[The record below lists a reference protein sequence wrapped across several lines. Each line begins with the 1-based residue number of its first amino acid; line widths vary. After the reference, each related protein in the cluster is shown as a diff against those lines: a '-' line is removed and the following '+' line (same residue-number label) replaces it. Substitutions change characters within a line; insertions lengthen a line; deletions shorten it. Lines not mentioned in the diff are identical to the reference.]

1 VPYAVEAWPENGMA
15 HLSAESAL
23 YCRLFTEGMLGL
35 EPTGFHSFTLHP
47 NLPSKW
53 DHLTISNIKAFN
65 TSFDVNLRRDKGK
78 LQLQVVQQGKVVVQ
92 RVVRM
97 NTTVEIRL
105 K

>member
-1 VPYAVEAWPENGMA
+1 MA

-35 EPTGFHSFTLHP
+35 EPTGFHSFTLRP

-53 DHLTISNIKAFN
+53 GHLTISNIKAFN
-65 TSFDVNLRRDKGK
+65 TSFDITLRRNKDQ
-78 LQLQVVQQGKVVVQ
+78 LQLRVVQQGKVVVQ
-92 RVVRM
+92 RVM
-97 NTTVEIRL
+97 QNNTRVKVRL